1 MTVLLRSILFPK
13 MKTGFIPAARILLV
27 DDNPHGLTARRMIL
41 EEHGYSVKTAVSGE
55 EAWQIVQE
63 SAFDVVVTDFRM
75 GEMNGGE
82 LIRLIRASDS
92 TARIILLSGFVACL
106 GLSEEDTGADEV
118 ICKSNKE
125 IPELLRALKKLAHR
139 PIRRPAA
146 SVKGDGSTNIR
157 RKF

>member
-1 MTVLLRSILFPK
+1 
-13 MKTGFIPAARILLV
+13 MKTRFRSGARILLV
-27 DDNPHGLTARRMIL
+27 DDNPHGLTARKMIL

-55 EAWQIVQE
+55 QAWQLVQE

-106 GLSEEDTGADEV
+106 GLSEENTAADEV
-118 ICKSNKE
+118 ICKSDKE
-125 IPELLRALKKLAHR
+125 IPELLRALKKLARR

-146 SVKGDGSTNIR
+146 SVKGNAGPLPR
-157 RKF
+157 PL

>member
-1 MTVLLRSILFPK
+1 
-13 MKTGFIPAARILLV
+13 MKTGFSPAARILPV
-27 DDNPHGLTARRMIL
+27 DDNPHGLTARKMIL
-41 EEHGYSVKTAVSGE
+41 EEDGYSVKTAVSGE
-55 EAWQIVQE
+55 QAWQIIRE

-106 GLSEEDTGADEV
+106 GDTGADEV

-139 PIRRPAA
+139 LIRQPAA
-146 SVKGDGSTNIR
+146 SVKGNAG
-157 RKF
+157 